1 MSSKKGNKKTKDIK
15 MVNLSQ
21 LSKPHIMVYRPKESK
36 IEEYNRL
43 KRQGREKEYWDKY
56 YPNRKKKPGET
67 NSGKQP
73 RINHPCVEL
82 NQKQREKELA
92 EFRAKMQK
100 RKK

>member
-1 MSSKKGNKKTKDIK
+1 MSNRTKISKVK
-15 MVNLSQ
+15 LSQ
-21 LSKPHIMVYRPKESK
+21 VSRGRPMVYIKKESQ
-36 IEEYNRL
+36 IEEYDRL